1 MQPGLGTYE
10 YPLQAADARDYCLT
24 DVCLNLTPQAA
35 AQGGAE
41 YAVYDC
47 FVCYGSYSALVMI
60 FSSMIHFV
68 CVVTSTRSHA
78 DYK

>member
-35 AQGGAE
+35 AQGGGRSMQSMT
-41 YAVYDC
+41 VL
-47 FVCYGSYSALVMI
+47 FVMVR
-60 FSSMIHFV
+60 
-68 CVVTSTRSHA
+68 TRHWS
-78 DYK
+78 